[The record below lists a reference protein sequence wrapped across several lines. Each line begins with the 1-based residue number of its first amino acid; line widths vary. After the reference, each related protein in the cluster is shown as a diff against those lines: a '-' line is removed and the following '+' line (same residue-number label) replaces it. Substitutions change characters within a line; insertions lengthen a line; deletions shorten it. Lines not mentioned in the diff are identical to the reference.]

1 MKIFASSV
9 LVATL
14 FSSTLGLET
23 SVAPRQ
29 LNLNA
34 LGAINIGQNSTLASA
49 IPATA
54 AAGVANVGFTSL
66 VASKPPQASS
76 TVQFQTILVSTIPAT
91 SKLDAVDSVIND
103 INNIISPSPTVS
115 SRGGNIGDATVTSI
129 AGSSDN
135 SGGVGGGGVAAA
147 AGGAAAVA
155 AAAAAAAA
163 GGAPVTVTRTDSNGN
178 QVVEQ
183 VVPVQQPS
191 STAASPA
198 PVPSPPTV
206 SIVSSSAQ
214 SDAAST
220 FSLNTSFSSLVFA
233 LSLSALLI

>member
-147 AGGAAAVA
+147 A
-155 AAAAAAAA
+155 AAAAAA

>member
-14 FSSTLGLET
+14 FSSALGLET

-29 LNLNA
+29 INLNP

-147 AGGAAAVA
+147 A
-155 AAAAAAAA
+155 AAAAAA